1 MTDAFSLIR
10 VAVVDD
16 QPLIREGFARAIRAQ
31 PDMELV
37 ATGSDGEEAIA
48 LAARSHPDVIL
59 MDVRMPRLGGIAA
72 TRAIAG
78 PLAGDGAP
86 RVLVVTTFSL
96 DEYVFEALRAGAS
109 GFLLKDTPPQDLLA
123 GIRTVARGEA
133 LLAPAVTRR
142 LIGAFAGRV
151 RPDAEATD
159 FIATL
164 TPRELDVLKAL
175 AQGMSNAEI
184 AGALVVTRETV
195 KTYVTRVLAKLQ
207 VRDRV
212 QAVVLAYRSGLVDD

>member
-1 MTDAFSLIR
+1 MTGTPDPIR

-16 QPLIREGFARAIRAQ
+16 QPLVREGFARVIRAQ
-31 PDMELV
+31 PDMQLMGT
-37 ATGSDGEEAIA
+37 ARDGHGAID
-48 LAARSHPDVIL
+48 LSLESRPDVVV
-59 MDVRMPRLGGIAA
+59 MDVRMPRLDGIAA

-78 PLAGDGAP
+78 REAEQGAP
-86 RVLVVTTFSL
+86 RVLIVTTFSL

-109 GFLLKDTPPQDLLA
+109 GFLLKESPPEELLA
-123 GIRTVARGEA
+123 GVRTVARGEA

-151 RPDAEATD
+151 RPDAPGTD
-159 FIATL
+159 LIATL
-164 TPRELDVLKAL
+164 TPRELEVLRAL
-175 AQGMSNAEI
+175 ASGMSNAEI
-184 AGALVVTRETV
+184 AADLVVARETV

-212 QAVVLAYRSGLVDD
+212 QAVVLAYQSGLADR